1 MKTSITWLGGPG
13 EPDSNEWNGVTFKV
27 GEPVE
32 IDDEYMLRKA
42 SSNAF
47 YAVDSGA
54 EPDDIPKNAAVA
66 DRMEK
71 ARAARKAKAEDTEK
85 VDA

>member
-1 MKTSITWLGGPG
+1 MKMTITWLGGPG
-13 EPDSNEWNGVTFKV
+13 EPDSNEWNGVTFKA

-32 IDDEYMLRKA
+32 IEDEYMLRKA
-42 SSNAF
+42 ASNAF
-47 YAVDSGA
+47 YAVGSGS
-54 EPDDIPKNAAVA
+54 EPDDMPKKAAVA
-66 DRMEK
+66 DRMAK